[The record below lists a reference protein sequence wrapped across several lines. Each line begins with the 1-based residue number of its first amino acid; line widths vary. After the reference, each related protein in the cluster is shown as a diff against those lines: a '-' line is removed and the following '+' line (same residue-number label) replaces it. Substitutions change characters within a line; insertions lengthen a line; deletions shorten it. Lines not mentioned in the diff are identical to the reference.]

1 MPKRPADP
9 LFALLHLD
17 RARPFPLY
25 RQLYEEVRAAIL
37 TERLRPGERLPS
49 TRRLAGELG
58 VARRTVLD
66 AFLQLYAEGYVE
78 GRIGAGTFVA
88 HMLPE
93 ELLQPAFSDAP
104 DPPDLHGGGETPRL
118 SDRFR
123 RQQEAVPIAL
133 AEWPSPKPGGRAFV
147 IGVPALD
154 AFPSALWGRMVA
166 RLGRG
171 LQDDALS
178 CDHPAGH
185 GPLREAVAAYLAAAR
200 GVRCAAGQVVIVNGS
215 QQALSLIAH
224 VLLDPGDAVWVEEP
238 GYFGTQGALLGAG
251 AHVIPVPVDG
261 EGLDVAAGRAQCP
274 AARMAFVT
282 PSHQMPLGVTLS
294 LSRRLALLEWARGAG
309 AWVVEDDYDSEY
321 RYASRPL
328 AALQGL
334 DTAGRVLYTGTFS
347 KVLFPGLRLG
357 YLVVPPTLVEA
368 FTTAR
373 LFADMYSPLL
383 EQLLVTEFI
392 QAGHFERHIRRM
404 RALYAERQAALVE
417 AARRDL
423 AGWMEV
429 APAESGM
436 HLLGRLPPGA
446 NDQAVARA
454 AREQGVRVLALS
466 RQYRGAPAQKGL
478 LLGYAA
484 VPPAEIIE
492 GVRCL
497 GQALNTLPPA
507 GQESQSPSDPV
518 VPCAS

>member
-1 MPKRPADP
+1 MPELAVSP

-17 RARPFPLY
+17 RAHTTSLY
-25 RQLYEEVRAAIL
+25 RQLYDELRTAIL
-37 TERLRPGERLPS
+37 TGRLHPGERLPS
-49 TRRLAGELG
+49 TRRMASELG
-58 VARRTVLD
+58 VSRRTVLD
-66 AFLQLYAEGYVE
+66 AFLQLYAEGYIE

-88 HMLPE
+88 HTLPDD
-93 ELLQPAFSDAP
+93 LLQPASVVSSDASAE
-104 DPPDLHGGGETPRL
+104 HGQTAPRF
-118 SDRFR
+118 SERFQ
-123 RQQEAVPIAL
+123 RQQGAMPASL
-133 AEWPSPKPGGRAFV
+133 AGWSPAKSNGWAFM
-147 IGVPALD
+147 IGVPAFD
-154 AFPSALWGRMVA
+154 AFPAALWGRLVA
-166 RLGRG
+166 RLGRSIG
-171 LQDDALS
+171 TDLLTRDRI
-178 CDHPAGH
+178 AGYA
-185 GPLREAVAAYLAAAR
+185 PLREAVAAYLGAAR
-200 GVRCAAGQVVIVNGS
+200 GVRCGADQVIIVNGS

-224 VLLDPGDAVWVEEP
+224 VLLDPGDAVWIEDP

-251 AHVIPVPVDG
+251 VNLVPVPVDG
-261 EGLDVAAGRAQCP
+261 EGLDVAAGRALSP

-294 LSRRLALLEWARGAG
+294 LSRRRVLLDWAQTAD
-309 AWVVEDDYDSEY
+309 AWVVEDDYDSEF

-373 LFADMYSPLL
+373 FFADMYSPLL

-417 AARRDL
+417 ATHRSL
-423 AGWMEV
+423 AGRLDV
-429 APAESGM
+429 RPADSGM
-436 HLLGRLPPGA
+436 HLLGRLPAGT
-446 NDQAVARA
+446 DDVAVARA
-454 AREQGVRVLALS
+454 AREQGVRMVTLS
-466 RQYRGAPAQKGL
+466 RLYLGAPAQSGL

-484 VPPAEIIE
+484 VSPDEIRA

-497 GQALNTLPPA
+497 EEALGSVEGEDKTML
-507 GQESQSPSDPV
+507 QETMP
-518 VPCAS
+518 

>member
-1 MPKRPADP
+1 MTKRPADP

-17 RARPFPLY
+17 RARPTPLH
-25 RQLYEEVRAAIL
+25 RQLYEETRAAIL

-88 HMLPE
+88 HTLPE
-93 ELLQPAFSDAP
+93 ELLQTAASADAP
-104 DPPDLHGGGETPRL
+104 GPPTSGGETPRL

-133 AEWPSPKPGGRAFV
+133 AEWSPPKAGGRAFI

-154 AFPSALWGRMVA
+154 AFPSALWGRIVA

-171 LQDDALS
+171 LQDDTLS

-200 GVRCAAGQVVIVNGS
+200 GVRCAAGQVIIVNGS

-224 VLLDPGDAVWVEEP
+224 VLLDPGDPVWVEEP
-238 GYFGTQGALLGAG
+238 GYFGAQGALLGAG
-251 AHVIPVPVDG
+251 AQLIPVPVDG
-261 EGLDVAAGRAQCP
+261 EGLDVAAGRTQCP

-294 LSRRLALLEWARGAG
+294 LPRRLALLEWARLAG

-357 YLVVPPTLVEA
+357 YLVVPPALVEA

-417 AARRDL
+417 AARRGL
-423 AGWMEV
+423 AGRMGV

-446 NDQAVARA
+446 DDQAVARC
-454 AREQGVRVLALS
+454 AREHGVRVLALS
-466 RQYRGAPAQKGL
+466 RQYRGAPGQKGL

-492 GVRCL
+492 GVRSL
-497 GQALNTLPPA
+497 EQALCILPS
-507 GQESQSPSDPV
+507 GG
-518 VPCAS
+518 